1 VWLQN
6 WVAAMRTRD
15 AAAQASFYADPVER
29 YLGKS
34 NLSNAE
40 IQQDKRAAIVSR
52 EGLWTVK
59 LEDITLNQ
67 QSPDEVN
74 VHLVK
79 HYMAETE
86 PAQISEQF
94 VSSRLKL
101 RRINNQWK
109 IISEQDES

>member
-1 VWLQN
+1 
-6 WVAAMRTRD
+6 MRTRD
-15 AAAQASFYADPVER
+15 ASAQASFYADPVDR

-34 NLSNAE
+34 NVSKADIL
-40 IQQDKRAAIVSR
+40 QDKHAAIVNR

-59 LEDITLNQ
+59 LEEITLNQ
-67 QSPDEVN
+67 QSQDEVT

-94 VSSRLKL
+94 VPSRLKL

-109 IISEQDES
+109 ITSEQDED